1 MTETVVGVAGCGAMG
16 LPMAERLRRTGFE
29 VWGFDIRPPAEF
41 GDFADRMVTD
51 PRCFAAKVDILLS
64 VVRDAVQTTDLLLTK
79 QALLYREKAPG
90 VVAICS
96 TLSPRYLRDLAQ
108 QLPGDVGLMDAPMSG
123 APYRARS
130 GELTFMLG
138 GDPALMRRL
147 HPLFEAMG
155 REIHHLGPLGHG
167 MTVKVLNNYCA
178 AASVVATRRVLTLA
192 ETLEVD
198 RDRLLAVMAN
208 SSGGNWFADNLHA
221 IDWSGEG
228 YSPHNTIGILE
239 KDVRSV
245 LDAVADLPEIGPSGL
260 DAAILEA
267 LAALKP
273 LSRT

>member
-16 LPMAERLRRTGFE
+16 LPMAERLRLAGFD

-41 GDFADRMVTD
+41 GDFADRMITD
-51 PRCFAAKVDILLS
+51 PARFAAQVDILLS
-64 VVRDAVQTTDLLLTK
+64 VVRDAVQTQNLLLAE
-79 QALLYREKAPG
+79 QALLHRAKAPG
-90 VVAICS
+90 VVVICS
-96 TLSPRYLRDLAQ
+96 TLSPRYLLQLAQ
-108 QLPGDVGLMDAPMSG
+108 QIPADLDLMDAPMSG

-138 GDPALMRRL
+138 GDPALVRRL
-147 HPLFEAMG
+147 DPLFEAMG

-178 AASVVATRRVLTLA
+178 AASVVATRRVLALA
-192 ETLEVD
+192 DALEVD
-198 RDRLLAVMAN
+198 RDRLLAVMGA

-228 YSPHNTIGILE
+228 YAPDNTIGILE
-239 KDVRSV
+239 KDVRSA
-245 LDAVADLPEIGPSGL
+245 LDAVAGLPEVDHKGL